1 VDIAEGLISP
11 LQLANNVLTDAEK
24 RSGCALIDLG
34 ADTTTLVVYKNN
46 IVRYLVTIPLGSN
59 NINKD
64 LSTLPIDEAE
74 TEDVKLKYGDA
85 CQEFEASEESETQY
99 YTTSDGRQIDVK
111 SMHIYKDRVMTAYTA
126 RQNIIFRFVIGNE
139 DKADKYRRNVSSID
153 YPSADT
159 RGLSDFFPRISGGF
173 ELSDGTALLAV
184 KKHEDEYPLRLFG
197 TLSGRHTAW
206 LIGRMENLCCVL
218 EYNSIVH
225 PELSADT
232 IYINPYDHQAS
243 LYGGWWNAVPNNTS
257 ANGRIWTT
265 RDNLTALRETAAK
278 VLGFA
283 SASDACPTD
292 DVPKPFADFL
302 RSAPL
307 SNAYEDFGY
316 WDDVLIKSYGE
327 RKFINME
334 TDDQQIYGKGK

>member
-1 VDIAEGLISP
+1 MILHQVEHLHHLRVVQMGMTGVGDETVAGDGQAFETTVDENLCLKWQIGLEEVDHAADDKAVGIGLTHL
-11 LQLANNVLTDAEK
+11 LQVVI
-24 RSGCALIDLG
+24 LI
-34 ADTTTLVVYKNN
+34 TVYQLLN
-46 IVRYLVTIPLGSN
+46 
-59 NINKD
+59 D
-64 LSTLPIDEAE
+64 
-74 TEDVKLKYGDA
+74 
-85 CQEFEASEESETQY
+85 
-99 YTTSDGRQIDVK
+99 DGRR
-111 SMHIYKDRVMTAYTA
+111 H
-126 RQNIIFRFVIGNE
+126 
-139 DKADKYRRNVSSID
+139 
-153 YPSADT
+153 
-159 RGLSDFFPRISGGF
+159 LSVVHVG
-173 ELSDGTALLAV
+173 E
-184 KKHEDEYPLRLFG
+184 
-197 TLSGRHTAW
+197 
-206 LIGRMENLCCVL
+206 ENLCCVL

-232 IYINPYDHQAS
+232 LYINPYDHQAS

>member
-1 VDIAEGLISP
+1 MKNLNCKNCGGPMVIDPSGTTASCPYCGSNYVLDHSDTDYYRDFYRRMRGF
-11 LQLANNVLTDAEK
+11 LQLSADGQERRRRADELWNNA
-24 RSGCALIDLG
+24 
-34 ADTTTLVVYKNN
+34 
-46 IVRYLVTIPLGSN
+46 
-59 NINKD
+59 
-64 LSTLPIDEAE
+64 
-74 TEDVKLKYGDA
+74 
-85 CQEFEASEESETQY
+85 ASEVFECT
-99 YTTSDGRQIDVK
+99 DGRQIDVK

-126 RQNIIFRFVIGNE
+126 RQNIIFRFDIGNE